1 LQNFPKTAK
10 TAEDFLFGYERISSI
25 DQKQVARAMEK
36 AIYHRDHGGQQAHH
50 HHLDEDE
57 GDENEKPSN
66 RKEKAKQPEKKEVK
80 VWKVEKEK
88 EKEPEQEPVS
98 LINYGILATNSYDV
112 IDATSGFVGF
122 GAVSYSPNFEDKEN
136 DTKFL
141 NTAVNTHQAFT
152 SSPLKAA
159 SRGSNPSSFLDGFA
173 HRLPRRQLDWLS
185 HPTSQADKVKRAVEA
200 AQAVYE
206 LDGDEDDLIDTLER
220 VYSTLNLG
228 LK

>member
-1 LQNFPKTAK
+1 
-10 TAEDFLFGYERISSI
+10 
-25 DQKQVARAMEK
+25 MEK

-98 LINYGILATNSYDV
+98 LINYGIPATNSYDV

-141 NTAVNTHQAFT
+141 NTAVNPHQVFT

-159 SRGSNPSSFLDGFA
+159 SRGSSSSSFLGGFA

>member
-1 LQNFPKTAK
+1 
-10 TAEDFLFGYERISSI
+10 
-25 DQKQVARAMEK
+25 MEK

-66 RKEKAKQPEKKEVK
+66 REEKVKQPEKKEVK
-80 VWKVEKEK
+80 VWKAEKEK
-88 EKEPEQEPVS
+88 EKEPEQEPES
-98 LINYGILATNSYDV
+98 LPINYGIPAINSYDV

-141 NTAVNTHQAFT
+141 NTAVNPHQVFT

-159 SRGSNPSSFLDGFA
+159 SRGSSSSSFLGGFA

-220 VYSTLNLG
+220 VYSTLG
-228 LK
+228 PGSK